1 MALKKEVTFNNG
13 VKLEYHRIGDVQL
26 NNKTKKTEVSVIS
39 YVSEEFRNQEKDN
52 LEKLTRHEELLD
64 LIIKENEKEETERD
78 TEQIISWSDE
88 ANELVGTYIEDLD
101 LSVLKMDFSFEN
113 ITDISMSNLYNLIK
127 QDDFFLGSEDIL

>member
-88 ANELVGTYIEDLD
+88 ANELAGTYIEDLD